1 MSHTKR
7 SNKTLSNICYT
18 KKYVIINFDR
28 FLESINWP
36 RRQCIG
42 LSLLILAIKKCL
54 LSFFFTLNLPE
65 ILLLYSVVC
74 VAGAGRGP
82 LVTRCIK
89 ALDRANREATVL
101 VVEKNPSAFVTYVH
115 L

>member
-1 MSHTKR
+1 MYRAFLAHPNDQKMSV
-7 SNKTLSNICYT
+7 LL
-18 KKYVIINFDR
+18 
-28 FLESINWP
+28 FLFF
-36 RRQCIG
+36 RTG
-42 LSLLILAIKKCL
+42 LRY
-54 LSFFFTLNLPE
+54 
-65 ILLLYSVVC
+65 YSVVC

-115 L
+115 HL